1 MLNLFKG
8 RLQILPTNARAGSLP
23 LRAEESGE
31 LSAQEFDATRSAAIR
46 ACRRRRFDVL
56 AQIFAERTFPVSSFA
71 RARYQAGERATGSGP
86 ARQKVQ

>member
-1 MLNLFKG
+1 MPAL
-8 RLQILPTNARAGSLP
+8 IPLP

-56 AQIFAERTFPVSSFA
+56 RRSSLSNIPGRQLHPRPVVNDQGNQNDSETDDS
-71 RARYQAGERATGSGP
+71 R
-86 ARQKVQ
+86 